1 MKTPMLRPFAAA
13 ALLALAGATSMA
25 IAADSEKAANNIL
38 PHEFELNITG
48 KIDIGPDGLVRSHQ
62 LDDKVS
68 SGVRSLVNKAIEQ
81 WRFEPVLIDGRPV
94 IARTKLHLSIEAKPV
109 TADSYQLTMQN
120 VWFGESWLAEKMNSP
135 RYPDDAL
142 RIGLGAKVL
151 LVAKLGANGE
161 VVDVYARQT
170 SLSHP
175 GREKVEQRWRRTFER
190 ASIAAAK
197 KWRFKPNATAS
208 DKATNSVV
216 MVPVQFDVGDRSS
229 TKGWHAFVPGP
240 INDSPWP
247 EEDRRLADI
256 SGLKDGEAASIDSR
270 FKLKTEIAG
279 TVL

>member
-120 VWFGESWLAEKMNSP
+120 VWFGERMHAAKMAPPS
-135 RYPDDAL
+135 YPQDAL
-142 RIGLGAKVL
+142 FAGLGAEVILYAKVDD
-151 LVAKLGANGE
+151 NGK
-161 VVDVYARQT
+161 VVDAYARQV
-170 SLSHP
+170 SLTHP
-175 GREKVEQRWRRTFER
+175 GKENVEELWRKKFAR
-190 ASIAAAK
+190 ASVLASKHWKFDPSAPENAK
-197 KWRFKPNATAS
+197 NLGSIVA
-208 DKATNSVV
+208 
-216 MVPVQFDVGDRSS
+216 VPVRFFIGDSSS
-229 TKGWHAFVPGP
+229 TRGWHAFVPGP

>member
-1 MKTPMLRPFAAA
+1 MLRSFAAFMV
-13 ALLALAGATSMA
+13 LALATSTTMV
-25 IAADSEKAANNIL
+25 IAAESSAKVPSRVFDLAV
-38 PHEFELNITG
+38 TG
-48 KIDIGPDGLVRSHQ
+48 KVDIGPDGRVIAHNLDETVTPTVRE
-62 LDDKVS
+62 LI
-68 SGVRSLVNKAIEQ
+68 GRALAQ
-81 WRFEPVLIDGRPV
+81 WRFEPVLVDGKPV
-94 IARTKLHLSIEAKPV
+94 IARTRLHLSLEAKP
-109 TADSYQLTMQN
+109 TSAEAYQLTVRN
-120 VWFGESWLAEKMNSP
+120 VWFGESWLAEKMSPP

-256 SGLKDGEAASIDSR
+256 SGLRDGEAASIDPR